1 MGLVLSCALCPS
13 TRVAP
18 PGRNEAAG
26 PRWVRVRVRV
36 RVTTRGRVTTRVT
49 RRRGLGSSWG

>member
-1 MGLVLSCALCPS
+1 MLSCALCPS

-26 PRWVRVRVRV
+26 PRWVRVSVRV